1 MLSTNYV
8 ILTILGCTIVTWLS
22 RIVPF
27 ILLKKFDLPKSI
39 VEYLSFVPI
48 VIMSAL
54 WFNSLFVQRIG
65 EFPEINYENLLA
77 SLPTVLS
84 AVISKSLLVIVVVGI
99 FSLAI
104 IRFVF

>member
-1 MLSTNYV
+1 MLYTNYV

-27 ILLKKFDLPKSI
+27 ILLKKFDLPKPI

-104 IRFVF
+104 IRLVL

>member
-1 MLSTNYV
+1 MLYTNYV

-27 ILLKKFDLPKSI
+27 ILLKKFDLPKPI

-104 IRFVF
+104 IRLVF

>member
-104 IRFVF
+104 IRLVF